1 MTMTNEQV
9 IALLDTMDR
18 ESKVL
23 KEDLL
28 KMCWFMRG
36 GLTYDDAMM
45 LSFRDREMIAKVIDK
60 NLETAKKTGLPFF

>member
-1 MTMTNEQV
+1 MSNEQV
-9 IALLDTMDR
+9 IALLDNMDR

-45 LSFRDREMIAKVIDK
+45 LSYRDREMIAKVIDK

>member
-1 MTMTNEQV
+1 MSNEQV
-9 IALLDTMDR
+9 IALLDRMDR

-45 LSFRDREMIAKVIDK
+45 LSYRDREMIARVIDK

>member
-1 MTMTNEQV
+1 MTNEQV
-9 IALLDTMDR
+9 IALLDRMDR

-45 LSFRDREMIAKVIDK
+45 LSFRDREMIARVIDK

>member
-1 MTMTNEQV
+1 MTNEQV
-9 IALLDTMDR
+9 IAWLDKMDR

-36 GLTYDDAMM
+36 GLSYDDAMM
-45 LSFRDREMIAKVIDK
+45 LSYRDREMIAKVIDK

>member
-1 MTMTNEQV
+1 MSNEQV
-9 IALLDTMDR
+9 IALLDHMDR

-45 LSFRDREMIAKVIDK
+45 LSYRDREMIARVIDK

>member
-1 MTMTNEQV
+1 MTNEQV

-36 GLTYDDAMM
+36 GLTYNDAMM

>member
-1 MTMTNEQV
+1 MTNEQV
-9 IALLDTMDR
+9 LGWLDKMDR

-36 GLTYDDAMM
+36 GLTYDDAML
-45 LSFRDREMIAKVIDK
+45 LSYHDRQMIAKVIDK

>member
-1 MTMTNEQV
+1 MTNEQV

>member
-1 MTMTNEQV
+1 MSNEQV
-9 IALLDTMDR
+9 IALLDRMDR

-45 LSFRDREMIAKVIDK
+45 LSFRDREMIARVIDK

>member
-1 MTMTNEQV
+1 MTNEQV
-9 IALLDTMDR
+9 FAWLDKMDR
-18 ESKVL
+18 ESKAL

-36 GLTYDDAMM
+36 GLNYDDAML
-45 LSFRDREMIAKVIDK
+45 LSYADRTMITNVINK